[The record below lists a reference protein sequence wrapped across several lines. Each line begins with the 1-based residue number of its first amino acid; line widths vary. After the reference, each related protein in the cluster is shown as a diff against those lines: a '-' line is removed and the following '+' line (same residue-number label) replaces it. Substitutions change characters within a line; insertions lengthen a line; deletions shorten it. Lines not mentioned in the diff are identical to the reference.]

1 MSCDG
6 VNLKPTDTSFR
17 WLDVLLDRVR
27 QIFGNQYIDIAARD
41 TCAAWHRG
49 RRVGTRRG
57 GRVWR
62 LPVWLLY
69 PSYGA

>member
-27 QIFGNQYIDIAARD
+27 QMFGNQYVGIATRD
-41 TCAAWHRG
+41 TCPVRGWHRG
-49 RRVGTRRG
+49 RVGTRRG
-57 GRVWR
+57 THV
-62 LPVWLLY
+62 
-69 PSYGA
+69 